1 MMNKRLAVLATVS
14 ALALTSTAFAGAP
27 MALTDQQ
34 MDKVSAGGIADVLTI
49 LSASATGGSTATA
62 ANAAAA
68 VAFQTPF
75 VLVTPN
81 GPVSLPIGNV
91 QAIAASVSAN

>member
-1 MMNKRLAVLATVS
+1 MNKCLAVLATVS

-27 MALTDQQ
+27 MTLTDQQ
-34 MDKVSAGGIADVLTI
+34 MDKVSAGGIADLLTL

-62 ANAAAA
+62 ATGVTG
-68 VAFQTPF
+68 VAFQVPF
-75 VLVTPN
+75 TLVTPN

-91 QAIAASVSAN
+91 RAIAASISAN